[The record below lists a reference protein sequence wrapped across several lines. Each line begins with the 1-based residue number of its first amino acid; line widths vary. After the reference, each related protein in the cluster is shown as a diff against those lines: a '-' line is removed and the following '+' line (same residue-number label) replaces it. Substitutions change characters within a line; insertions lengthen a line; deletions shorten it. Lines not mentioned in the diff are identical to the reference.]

1 MPPAEQACH
10 LRRDWIRRLVKSLA
24 DCGIAPWV
32 IAGALS
38 AEAAEYELEAAILR
52 RERRRVG
59 VGLMGLFVAWKRI
72 CKGEDE

>member
-32 IAGALS
+32 ISNALT

-52 RERRRVG
+52 RRRREIG
-59 VGLMGLFVAWKRI
+59 VGLIRFFAGVKEQ
-72 CKGEDE
+72 GESE